1 MIAGAREPE
10 ILKLD
15 ISRET
20 SDVFAISSHLMP
32 GQEQRDMKLDAFQD
46 SREGS
51 YDSNPRLSETR
62 IEACALRDRLRE
74 ESEWDDEE
82 KRTRSREE
90 RSTMTLTTSIERLFF
105 LAKRKTVLEKQ
116 TPSFRLE
123 KIIMQIDAVTSTNIQ
138 RDNKEKVMKDEMNVK
153 IKLPPH

>member
-1 MIAGAREPE
+1 MITGAREPE

-32 GQEQRDMKLDAFQD
+32 GQEQRDMKLDTFQV

-51 YDSNPRLSETR
+51 YDSKPCLSETR
-62 IEACALRDRLRE
+62 IEACVLRDGLRD
-74 ESEWDDEE
+74 ESEWDGED

-90 RSTMTLTTSIERLFF
+90 RSTVTLITSIERLFF
-105 LAKRKTVLEKQ
+105 GLEKDGIG
-116 TPSFRLE
+116 E
-123 KIIMQIDAVTSTNIQ
+123 TNPFI
-138 RDNKEKVMKDEMNVK
+138 
-153 IKLPPH
+153 

>member
-20 SDVFAISSHLMP
+20 TDVFAISSHLMP
-32 GQEQRDMKLDAFQD
+32 GQEQRDMKLDTFQD

-82 KRTRSREE
+82 KRTRSKEE
-90 RSTMTLTTSIERLFF
+90 RSTMTLTTSIERLLFF
-105 LAKRKTVLEKQ
+105 GLEKDGIG
-116 TPSFRLE
+116 E
-123 KIIMQIDAVTSTNIQ
+123 TNPFI
-138 RDNKEKVMKDEMNVK
+138 
-153 IKLPPH
+153 